1 MAFLFG
7 QKDTF
12 NILIIILLY
21 FKYIYKALFSIKMGI
36 TSTPFFRYN
45 RLGIFIR

>member
-1 MAFLFG
+1 MAFLFE
-7 QKDTF
+7 QKGTF
-12 NILIIILLY
+12 DILIIILLY

-45 RLGIFIR
+45 RLDIFIR